1 MVSVGFAGALGAL
14 GGLFFA
20 LPVVGLGL
28 LLSGVAA
35 WARLPAEESVP
46 RLVVLLLAAMVV
58 EYFILA
64 HYFGQ

>member
-1 MVSVGFAGALGAL
+1 MGAL